1 MIILFVSSPLLVRAA
16 GWVSRQFLAF
26 LVKQSSSWLL
36 SSKLAVRIFVVTASL
51 PDREGCLPLTYR
63 LQVLKNSA
71 VVPAAAFAT
80 CFRRFFLRWWT
91 SLLPYLLRNHDCLLS
106 LSLYMYS
113 GCFWTGGR
121 AGYFVVVLVVH
132 WLTDRTH
139 ARAHGRAGGSG
150 TLDTRG
156 HEKPSSRNRAAGRPE
171 NKPEDG
177 GPAPDRT

>member
-1 MIILFVSSPLLVRAA
+1 MADRSWTPSMGRIWAESMQRSRITHQRSSERPEANCDHLVRFQPFVVRAA

-106 LSLYMYS
+106 LSFS
-113 GCFWTGGR
+113 QG
-121 AGYFVVVLVVH
+121 
-132 WLTDRTH
+132 
-139 ARAHGRAGGSG
+139 
-150 TLDTRG
+150 
-156 HEKPSSRNRAAGRPE
+156 AALFSLSVG
-171 NKPEDG
+171 
-177 GPAPDRT
+177 